1 MKEIA
6 QSENIENFLNKNY
19 IYVDKTE
26 YIYNLLKKYERVF
39 ISRPRRFGKSLTL
52 NTIGTLFEKGVD
64 PYFKDTWIHDKWKEK
79 VFPVLHLS
87 FLNYPVNDFDEFKR
101 LICQDFSDF
110 AKEHSFNKFIA
121 DKNPSAC
128 LKRLLDSIPDSH
140 KIVILIDEYDCQLTA
155 NINNPELYEQ
165 FRQCLREIYGV
176 LKDREQIRFLAITGV
191 TRLKDVSIFSVGS
204 DILDLTYDSSFSIM
218 IGFTRAEIK
227 KFFIDYLKLGVAYQE
242 NISEEDVTDDQ
253 VEKLL
258 DAMAE
263 QYDGYC
269 FDKYYEKKVFSTYSV
284 NNFLMNLAKDRRV
297 VFGDYWYEA
306 GGLPSILKNYLDTH
320 ELNAEKLLEGDFAV
334 SNDDFLNP
342 TSLITINQSVL
353 MCQTGY
359 LTLKSPLSDECPLML
374 GIANKEVATA
384 LAKLVSAKFM
394 KKDIFVVNAQGK
406 NILKS
411 GTTEE
416 IIELLNSVLLAISYD
431 KYPINNE
438 STLRAMLH
446 SFLMGRNQ
454 NVRAES
460 HNAKGRSDLIVDFDK
475 RRVVFEFKFSKDG
488 QDADT
493 KLDEAVSQLASRD
506 YGKENL
512 QDRELLR
519 LACVF
524 NADKEH
530 RTITAYKAL

>member
-1 MKEIA
+1 MRKIA
-6 QSENIENFLNKNY
+6 NTASIRNISDNNL

-26 YIYNLLKKYERVF
+26 YIFNLIQTYERVF

-204 DILDLTYDSSFSIM
+204 DIKDLTYNYAYSQM
-218 IGFTRAEIK
+218 IGFTRDEIK
-227 KFFIDYLKLGVAYQE
+227 KFYLDYLKLGVAYQE
-242 NISEEDVTDDQ
+242 NIDSNAVTDEQ

-258 DAMAE
+258 DRMAE

-269 FDKYYEKKVFSTYSV
+269 FDELYKNKVFSTYSV
-284 NNFLMNLAKDRRV
+284 NSFLLSLEEKKMV
-297 VFGDYWYEA
+297 IFGDYWYEA

-359 LTLKSPLSDECPLML
+359 LTLKSAIKPGRRVTL
-374 GIANKEVATA
+374 GIANREVNNAIHNLLSHKIFNSDIDEYIDDAENVLSKE
-384 LAKLVSAKFM
+384 
-394 KKDIFVVNAQGK
+394 NADR
-406 NILKS
+406 
-411 GTTEE
+411 
-416 IIELLNSVLLAISYD
+416 IIELLNSVLLSISYD
-431 KYPINNE
+431 KYPIDSE
-438 STLRAMLH
+438 SVLRAILQVYLQGSH
-446 SFLMGRNQ
+446 LY
-454 NVRAES
+454 VKTES
-460 HNAKGRSDLIVDFDK
+460 HNAKGRSDLIVDFAK
-475 RRVVFEFKFSKDG
+475 RRVVFELKFSKDG
-488 QDADT
+488 KDTDT
-493 KLDEAVSQLASRD
+493 KLDEAVSQLSDRD
-506 YGKENL
+506 YGRENL
-512 QDRELLR
+512 TGRELIR
-519 LACVF
+519 IACVF

>member
-1 MKEIA
+1 
-6 QSENIENFLNKNY
+6 
-19 IYVDKTE
+19 
-26 YIYNLLKKYERVF
+26 
-39 ISRPRRFGKSLTL
+39 
-52 NTIGTLFEKGVD
+52 
-64 PYFKDTWIHDKWKEK
+64 
-79 VFPVLHLS
+79 
-87 FLNYPVNDFDEFKR
+87 
-101 LICQDFSDF
+101 
-110 AKEHSFNKFIA
+110 
-121 DKNPSAC
+121 
-128 LKRLLDSIPDSH
+128 
-140 KIVILIDEYDCQLTA
+140 
-155 NINNPELYEQ
+155 
-165 FRQCLREIYGV
+165 
-176 LKDREQIRFLAITGV
+176 
-191 TRLKDVSIFSVGS
+191 
-204 DILDLTYDSSFSIM
+204 
-218 IGFTRAEIK
+218 
-227 KFFIDYLKLGVAYQE
+227 
-242 NISEEDVTDDQ
+242 
-253 VEKLL
+253 
-258 DAMAE
+258 
-263 QYDGYC
+263 
-269 FDKYYEKKVFSTYSV
+269 
-284 NNFLMNLAKDRRV
+284 
-297 VFGDYWYEA
+297 WYEA

-411 GTTEE
+411 GTAGE
-416 IIELLNSVLLAISYD
+416 IIELFNSVLLAISYD
-431 KYPINNE
+431 KYPVNNE

-460 HNAKGRSDLIVDFDK
+460 HNAKGRSDLIVDFAK

-493 KLDEAVSQLASRD
+493 KLNEAVSQLESRD
-506 YGKENL
+506 YGRENL
-512 QDRELLR
+512 NGRELIR

-524 NADKEH
+524 NADHEK
-530 RTITAYKAL
+530 RVITKYKAL